1 MPIIVSGSTGST
13 IISGS
18 GATVSGSDGSSTYGS
33 GSMSGS
39 FNVAQCDFTGS
50 MTLTGSLTVSGSNTI
65 TNYGSFISNEAGE
78 DFDFRVESKNM
89 SHMFFVDGGT
99 EAVQIGASTGAPAGV
114 LEVNQS
120 SFGHGAGGIP
130 ALLVTAADIDQIAVA
145 ISGSQTIANIVNITA
160 SALTTGKVL
169 HIDHNDTTTA
179 AATPT
184 TINVD
189 FDKHAVKANSTISE
203 YIGVDINMNDGAV
216 NHAGSTVT
224 MTGIAVSSSAVSTS
238 GTNANVGI
246 DIVVT
251 GSTTND
257 GIRIIAHDS
266 AGSDIKM
273 MSSLDNGD
281 YCTIAVGAAGATTIT
296 TVDDGGAAAN
306 LTFTVDG
313 DITMKPAGGNVTL
326 HDGSNNVF
334 DFDVADPT
342 FKIMDDADQGDYFSI
357 NVGLAGLTTMTT
369 VDDGGATAHLS
380 MSVDGDIVMT
390 PAGTIR
396 ILDDAQITNY
406 CSIAVG
412 AAGATTIS
420 TVDGDGTVAHL
431 SMSADGGIAIAPAAG
446 NYIVFNEG
454 GADVD
459 FRVATDDNTHMI
471 FAEGSTDYVGIAT
484 SDPKV
489 TFDVHYTASS
499 NGSVTGP
506 ETLAADTGGGEVVYF
521 GSSSANLTAGGV
533 YYLNEAGGWA
543 AVDAHAAGTGHN
555 QLLGISLGTNPHTH
569 GMLTRGFFHVNT
581 FFSGAFIKGGPIYL
595 ESGTLPT
602 EHHRNAAPYITAGGY
617 LSGGIPGRGYA
628 DGLSGSAVV
637 RVVGYGTNVSKI
649 IYFNPDATYVDV
661 ASE

>member
-1 MPIIVSGSTGST
+1 MPIIVSGSAGST

-18 GATVSGSDGSSTYGS
+18 GATVSGSYGSSTYGS

-39 FNVAQCDFTGS
+39 FDVAQCQFSGS
-50 MTLTGSLTVSGSNTI
+50 MTLTGSLLVSGSNTI
-65 TNYGSFISNEAGE
+65 TNYGSFVSNEAGE
-78 DFDFRVESKNM
+78 DFDFRVETPNM
-89 SHMFFVDGGT
+89 PNTFFVDGGT
-99 EAVQIGASTGAPAGV
+99 SAVQIGASTAAPGGV

-120 SFGHGAGGIP
+120 VHGHGAGGIP
-130 ALLVTAADIDQIAVA
+130 ALLVTAADVDQIAVA
-145 ISGSQTIANIVNITA
+145 ISASQTIANVVNITA

-169 HIDHNDTTTA
+169 HIDHNDTITT

-184 TINVD
+184 TIHID
-189 FDKHAVKANSTISE
+189 FDKSAVKANSTVSE
-203 YIGVDINMNDGAV
+203 YIGVDINMNDTAV
-216 NHAGSTVT
+216 NHAGSAVT
-224 MTGIAVSSSAVSTS
+224 MTGIAVSSSAAGTS

-257 GIRIIAHDS
+257 GIRIIAHDG

-281 YCTIAVGAAGATTIT
+281 YCTIAVGAVGATTIT
-296 TVDDGGAAAN
+296 TVDDGGAAAH
-306 LTFTVDG
+306 LAMTVDG
-313 DITMKPAGGNVTL
+313 NITMTPAGGNVEL
-326 HDGSNNVF
+326 SDGSNDVF
-334 DFDVADPT
+334 NFDVADPT
-342 FKIMDDADQGDYFSI
+342 FKIMDDADTGDYFSI

-369 VDDGGATAHLS
+369 IDDGGAAAHLS

-459 FRVATDDNTHMI
+459 FRVETDDNAHMI
-471 FAEGSTDYVGIAT
+471 FAEGSTDFVGIAT
-484 SDPKV
+484 ADPKV

-499 NGSVTGP
+499 DGSVTGP
-506 ETLAADTGGGEVVYF
+506 ETLSNDTGGGEVVYF

-533 YYLNEAGGWA
+533 YYLNQAGGWA
-543 AVDAHAAGTGHN
+543 AVDAYTAGYGNN

-569 GMLTRGFFHVNT
+569 GMLIRGFFDVHS
-581 FFSGAFIKGGPIYL
+581 FYSGSFTKGGPIYIQ
-595 ESGTLPT
+595 SGTLP
-602 EHHRNAAPYITAGGY
+602 HGYHRSLDPYRTAGGY
-617 LSGGIPGRGYA
+617 LSGGIPGSGHQA
-628 DGLSGSAVV
+628 PGSAVV
-637 RVVGYGTNVSKI
+637 RVVGYATNTANV
-649 IYFNPDATYVDV
+649 IYFNPDATYVDI
-661 ASE
+661 ASEE